1 MKKGILTVLLTA
13 TMLISV
19 FSGCGASQTTESTT
33 AKTSPQQAAKSTT
46 EVVTESTEETVV
58 VASAEAAT
66 LDVLR
71 VGVQALPKSLDPGVG
86 IGNAFL
92 MLGKNIFDTVMVKDG
107 FNGNEMTSNI
117 CEKWENIN
125 DTTFEFK
132 LKEGITFHNG
142 IELTA
147 KDVEYTL
154 ERALFGDSS
163 YFGATLT
170 AILPGL
176 KDVEVIDAYTFRI
189 IVEDA
194 DPVLVDR
201 LSSTMGFYIVPKD
214 YVEMVGNEEFG
225 LMPIGTGPYKV
236 VEFTPNSLVL
246 EYYEGFYG
254 ERPTAERIEYILY
267 PELSTRLTALLNGEI
282 DVAFGLSPE
291 SVETVESA
299 GLKVNSTVV
308 DSIHMLCYNS
318 SIEPMDDP
326 NLRKALN
333 LAIDRES
340 LAEYIW
346 SGQAKVL
353 NGYNFPSYGEYYV
366 KDFPNYEYNPEKAKE
381 LLAQSDYHGE
391 TIYYD
396 LQSGYYTLGNEVAE
410 AIASM
415 WQAIGINVEI
425 RYTDVWEYD
434 SFHVHNWSN
443 GPRFADPAGGLWLLW
458 GEGTRCESTYWQN
471 EDTWAEYVENA
482 KTLLTSYDQQERY
495 DANVRMLEL
504 WEEECVGTAL
514 FQITEIAGVRP
525 GIEFLRT
532 GDFAVDF
539 RAGHLNVVE

>member
-1 MKKGILTVLLTA
+1 MRKRVLA
-13 TMLISV
+13 MLLSAAMLFGTLI
-19 FSGCGASQTTESTT
+19 GCGGSQGTAGATEKSSTQATASTVTRTAGVESTG
-33 AKTSPQQAAKSTT
+33 
-46 EVVTESTEETVV
+46 ETL
-58 VASAEAAT
+58 E
-66 LDVLR
+66 VLR

-92 MLGKNIFDTVMVKDG
+92 MIGKNIFDTVMVKDG
-107 FNGNEMTSNI
+107 FNNNEMTSYI
-117 CEKWENIN
+117 CEKWENVD

-142 IELTA
+142 MELTA
-147 KDVEYTL
+147 EDVEYTL

-176 KDVEVIDAYTFRI
+176 KDVEVIDTYTFRI

-201 LSSTMGFYIVPKD
+201 LTSTMGFYIVPKD
-214 YVEMVGNEEFG
+214 YVEEIGNEEFG
-225 LMPIGTGPYKV
+225 LAPVGTGPYKV

-254 ERPTAERIEYILY
+254 ERPAADRIEYILY

-291 SVETVESA
+291 SVQTVEGA
-299 GLKVNSTVV
+299 GLQINSTVV

-333 LAIDRES
+333 LAIDREA

-353 NGYNFPSYGEYYV
+353 NSYNFPSYGDYYV
-366 KDFPNYEYNPEKAKE
+366 EDFPYYEYNVEKAAD
-381 LLAQSDYHGE
+381 LLAQSDYNGE

-415 WQAIGINVEI
+415 WQAIGVNVEI
-425 RYTDVWEYD
+425 RYTDVWDYE

-458 GEGTRCESTYWQN
+458 GEGTRCESIYWQN
-471 EDTWAEYVENA
+471 EETWAEYAENA
-482 KTLLTSYDQQERY
+482 EIMLTSYDQQKRY

-504 WEEECVGTAL
+504 WEEECVGTTL
-514 FQITEIAGVRP
+514 FQITEIAGVRQ
-525 GIEFLRT
+525 GLEFLRT

-539 RAGHLNVVE
+539 RAGHLNVIK